1 MSANSA
7 LVKFNMVNGLI
18 GSILEENNISLRS
31 LFHKLPQIDTD
42 TKSKIEKL
50 LDSRDRIRDKIDA
63 EHFNDFVD
71 DLNLANYFLACREF
85 DKSLRYYESALAKN
99 HQSYSALCN
108 KGLCLFKMSRL
119 DEAISCYDEVL
130 RIYKNIPVAFF
141 IKGKILFAKQNFTG
155 AITQFHRV
163 LELESE
169 NIDAQYYLGKSLVRT
184 GNIGD
189 AVKTLES
196 IIARNNHVD
205 SLLLLGQIFLKEKE
219 YQKSIVYLDKLLDLF
234 PNHIEA
240 HLLIGKSLIAINN
253 ISEAMSHFENIL
265 SRSPNHIEAHLL
277 LGKTNMEIEN
287 TNNAI
292 THFEK
297 ILEISPNHIL
307 ASNLKIE
314 LLEKMGNIDD
324 AIEYC
329 EHLVESL
336 PNPTEHILKKGIL
349 LFNNNKPG
357 EALAVFNEILGTSKM
372 NNLALL
378 YKAKI
383 FDQKQEYQEALLCL
397 DAVLKSDPQNI
408 DALKSATELSS
419 KVGNFND
426 ALSHLTHLLSISP
439 SESLL
444 ERKSSLLSILGR
456 HEESG
461 QICMGILGHDKTNL
475 TALGEL
481 GKIHLLLNNFEKSID
496 CFDRILK
503 KKPLDAKTI
512 FKKSLAY
519 LSQQKFDMAILCLEQ
534 IPETDS
540 IYNYAQYKKSTIQMI
555 QGNTKQSIEILSKV
569 IKSNEI
575 FKFLATNEIIFE
587 SISDTFEFKELI
599 K

>member
-7 LVKFNMVNGLI
+7 LIKFNMVNGLI
-18 GSILEENNISLRS
+18 GSILDENNLSLGS
-31 LFHKLPQIDTD
+31 LFSKLPQIDTD
-42 TKSKIEKL
+42 TRSKIEKL
-50 LDSRDRIRDKIDA
+50 LESRDRIRDKIDA
-63 EHFNDFVD
+63 EHFDDFAD
-71 DLNLANYFLACREF
+71 DLNLANYLLACRKF
-85 DKSLRYYESALAKN
+85 DESLRYYESALVKN

-108 KGLCLFKMSRL
+108 KGLCLYKMSKL
-119 DEAISCYDEVL
+119 DEAISCYDEAL
-130 RIYKNIPVAFF
+130 KIYKNIPEAFF
-141 IKGKILFAKQNFTG
+141 MKGKILFAKQDFTD
-155 AITQFHRV
+155 AITQFHNV

-169 NIDAQYYLGKSLVRT
+169 NMDAKYYLGKSLVRS
-184 GNIGD
+184 GNIED

-196 IIARNNHVD
+196 IIVENNHID

-219 YQKSIVYLDKLLDLF
+219 HQKSIVYLDKLLGLS

-240 HLLIGKSLIAINN
+240 HLLLGKSLSAINN
-253 ISEAMSHFENIL
+253 TAEAMSHFENIL

-277 LGKTNMEIEN
+277 LGKINMEIEN

-292 THFEK
+292 IHFEK
-297 ILEISPNHIL
+297 ILEISPNHIT

-314 LLEKMGNIDD
+314 LLEKTGNVDD
-324 AIEYC
+324 AVECC
-329 EHLVESL
+329 EHLIESS
-336 PNPTEHILKKGIL
+336 PNPTEHILQKGIL
-349 LFNNNKPG
+349 LFNNSKPDD
-357 EALAVFNEILGTSKM
+357 ALAIFNEVLGTSKT

-397 DAVLKSDPQNI
+397 DVVLKSDPQNI
-408 DALKSATELSS
+408 DALKNATELSS

-426 ALSHLTHLLSISP
+426 ALSYVNHLLSVSP

-461 QICMGILGHDKTNL
+461 QTCMEILNHDKTNL
-475 TALGEL
+475 PALQEL
-481 GKIHLLLNNFEKSID
+481 GKIHLFLNNFEKSID
-496 CFDRILK
+496 CFNRILK
-503 KKPLDAKTI
+503 KKPNDTKII

-519 LSQQKFDMAILCLEQ
+519 FSQQKFDMAILCLEQ

-540 IYNYAQYKKSTIQMI
+540 IYNYAQYQKSKIQMML
-555 QGNTKQSIEILSKV
+555 GNTKQSIEILSKT
-569 IKSNEI
+569 IKLNET
-575 FKFLATNEIIFE
+575 FKFLASNEIIFE
-587 SISDTFEFKELI
+587 NISNTFEFRELI